1 MITKLTAEIK
11 VSGLEI
17 VETLF
22 ELLSDNIE
30 HIQETLKSK
39 LLDWAESEYAG
50 WVGWADISP
59 EFIDSNNCIVMMN
72 GIEQM
77 HVTAYN
83 RILQKVQVIDY
94 TSKKVINIVKA
105 DSFSIKNIGFDNFVS
120 WGE

>member
-1 MITKLTAEIK
+1 MTKLIAEIK

-22 ELLSDNIE
+22 ELLSDNLE
-30 HIQETLKSK
+30 HIQEPLKSK
-39 LLDWAESEYAG
+39 LLDWLESQDKG
-50 WVGWADISP
+50 WVSWSDISP

-77 HVTAYN
+77 HVTGYN
-83 RILQKVQVIDY
+83 RILQKVKVIDY
-94 TSKKVINIVKA
+94 TSRAVINIVKA